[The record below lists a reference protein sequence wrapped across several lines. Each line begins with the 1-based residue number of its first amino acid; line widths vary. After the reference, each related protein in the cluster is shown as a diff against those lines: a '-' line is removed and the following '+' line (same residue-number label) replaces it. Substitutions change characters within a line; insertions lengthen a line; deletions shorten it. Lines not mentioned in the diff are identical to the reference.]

1 MKLISMLLKLNI
13 LEVVYDA
20 LKCMTV
26 SACSTVKCWE
36 HKHTQWSHTF
46 NKQDFL
52 HNPIFIFLIFF
63 YYFRTVVLPTSSCQ
77 MTSSEEKVSPTET
90 VTFKCTP
97 LLNAIILTWLE
108 VSMGSKSDSRK
119 KQPWK
124 APRSKATVQT
134 RTFKGSGP
142 PNVGKSGTVEW
153 QSKADAASFMRCAS
167 WQK

>member
-1 MKLISMLLKLNI
+1 MHWIYLIHEFHNLSWITETFPRYSNLLRYTFLFYFKDIKLL
-13 LEVVYDA
+13 
-20 LKCMTV
+20 
-26 SACSTVKCWE
+26 
-36 HKHTQWSHTF
+36 
-46 NKQDFL
+46 
-52 HNPIFIFLIFF
+52 FF

-90 VTFKCTP
+90 VTFRCTP

-108 VSMGSKSDSRK
+108 VSMGSKSDSWK

-124 APRSKATVQT
+124 APRSKATAQT

-153 QSKADAASFMRCAS
+153 QRKADAASFMRCAS